1 MKMDLSNLFAAAD
14 AGDVDLRELIAALE
28 NKLEEA
34 TKAEELKRKKAA
46 EEKRKNRE
54 KAMHGIV
61 GYIFL
66 AYPKVP
72 REEAEKM
79 ADAALAG
86 IDEVC
91 ENFDQIMAFSR
102 QFECAA
108 AAAKKKNTDDA
119 ILSDFLKALR

>member
-1 MKMDLSNLFAAAD
+1 MKMDLSNLYAAAD
-14 AGDVDLRELIAALE
+14 AGDVDLNELIAALQAKQAE
-28 NKLEEA
+28 I
-34 TKAEELKRKKAA
+34 TKATELKLKKAA
-46 EEKRKNRE
+46 EEKKKNRE

-91 ENFDQIMAFSR
+91 ENFDRIVSFTR
-102 QFECAA
+102 QLEKIHSDHAD
-108 AAAKKKNTDDA
+108 DDA
-119 ILSDFLKALR
+119 LSEFLKTLRQ

>member
-1 MKMDLSNLFAAAD
+1 MKMDLSNLYAAAD
-14 AGDVDLRELIAALE
+14 AGDVDLNELIAALQAKQAE
-28 NKLEEA
+28 I
-34 TKAEELKRKKAA
+34 TKAAELKLKKAA

-86 IDEVC
+86 IDEISENYDRIVSFTRQLEKVQSGKADDETLC
-91 ENFDQIMAFSR
+91 E
-102 QFECAA
+102 
-108 AAAKKKNTDDA
+108 
-119 ILSDFLKALR
+119 FLKTLGA

>member
-1 MKMDLSNLFAAAD
+1 MKMDLSNLYAAAD
-14 AGDVDLRELIAALE
+14 AGDVDLNELIAALQAKQAE
-28 NKLEEA
+28 I
-34 TKAEELKRKKAA
+34 TKAAELKAKKAA
-46 EEKRKNRE
+46 EEKKKNRE

-66 AYPKVP
+66 TYPKVP

-91 ENFDQIMAFSR
+91 ENYDRIVTFTR
-102 QFECAA
+102 QLEKIHGNA
-108 AAAKKKNTDDA
+108 DDNA
-119 ILSDFLKALR
+119 LNEFLKTLRQ